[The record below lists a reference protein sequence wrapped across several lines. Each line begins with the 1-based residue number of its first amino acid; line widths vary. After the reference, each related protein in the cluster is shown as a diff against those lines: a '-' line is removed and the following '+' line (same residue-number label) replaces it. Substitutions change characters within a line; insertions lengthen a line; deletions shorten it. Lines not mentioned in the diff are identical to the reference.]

1 MKTLKLYFIFYKT
14 SFLPPLALAI
24 YALLKFNI
32 MLLATV
38 ALTTATFLVWGY
50 QRFISDKKKE
60 KLYFYY
66 NLGITELKLHL
77 FVFFINL
84 TILVGTNI
92 YMK

>member
-14 SFLPPLALAI
+14 SFLPPLALVI

-50 QRFISDKKKE
+50 QRFISDKKK
-60 KLYFYY
+60 KNYIFT
-66 NLGITELKLHL
+66 ITWVLQ
-77 FVFFINL
+77 N
-84 TILVGTNI
+84 
-92 YMK
+92 